1 MTWLTEG
8 FSENVVVS
16 ERGML
21 KQIGPKLIYVQED
34 RREEEK
40 QKFDEIE
47 VESEASAPKPPSM
60 D

>member
-1 MTWLTEG
+1 
-8 FSENVVVS
+8 
-16 ERGML
+16 ML

-47 VESEASAPKPPSM
+47 VESEASAPKTLSM